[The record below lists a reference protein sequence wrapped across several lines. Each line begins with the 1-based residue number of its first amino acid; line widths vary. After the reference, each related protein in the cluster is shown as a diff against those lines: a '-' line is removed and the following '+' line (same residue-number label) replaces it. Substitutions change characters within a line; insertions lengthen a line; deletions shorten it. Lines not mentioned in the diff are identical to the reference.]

1 MASGRPSRK
10 CLNGS
15 DRRKFTVSI
24 EIEKKYRLTEVLR
37 AEVVAALGEFGAKF
51 VCDDV
56 EENTI
61 FSNDLLFER
70 RAMVRI
76 RKTADRS
83 IITFKQRMESISGA
97 KHQSEYE
104 TKVDDADATR
114 SILEGIGLRRV
125 LVYEKKR
132 ATYNFRNSEIVL
144 DELPFGLFMEIEG
157 PLTAIAEAEML
168 LGIEDLETESET
180 YPRLTE
186 KFGVKNGDVIESR
199 FRES

>member
-1 MASGRPSRK
+1 MASGRRSRK

-15 DRRKFTVSI
+15 ASRKFTVSI
-24 EIEKKYRLTEVLR
+24 EIEKKYRITGELR
-37 AEVVAALGEFGAKF
+37 AEIVAALDEFGAKF
-51 VCDDV
+51 VGNDV

-61 FSNDLLFER
+61 FSNDVLFER
-70 RAMVRI
+70 RAIVRI

-83 IITFKQRMESISGA
+83 MITFKQRTKSIS
-97 KHQSEYE
+97 KEKQQIEYE
-104 TKVDDADATR
+104 TEVDDANAAR
-114 SILEGIGLRRV
+114 SILENVGLRRV

-168 LGIEDLETESET
+168 LCIEDLEIEPET
-180 YPRLTE
+180 YPRLTA

-199 FRES
+199 FGES